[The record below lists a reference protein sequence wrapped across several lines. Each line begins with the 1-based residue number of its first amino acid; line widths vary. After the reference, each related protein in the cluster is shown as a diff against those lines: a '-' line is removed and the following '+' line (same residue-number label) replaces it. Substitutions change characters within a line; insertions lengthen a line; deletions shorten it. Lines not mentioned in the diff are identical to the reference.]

1 MTIERWR
8 PFRDPRALGGP
19 FGARHAFGAPY
30 AGVRPDLWAIPLD
43 VHREGDD
50 VVVSGALPG
59 VAPSDIEVT
68 IEDGV
73 LTIEG
78 QASSDGERENGG
90 YLLRERR
97 SGAFRRSLR
106 LPDDVDADNAAS
118 SYAHGVVTVR
128 LPKTEGRKARRLTL
142 DVAGGEAPAREE
154 AAATA

>member
-1 MTIERWR
+1 MAIERWS
-8 PFRDPRALGGP
+8 PFLDLRALGGP
-19 FGARHAFGAPY
+19 FGARHVFGAPY
-30 AGVRPDLWAIPLD
+30 AGVRPNRWAIPLD
-43 VHREGDD
+43 VHRDGDD
-50 VVVSGALPG
+50 VVVGGALPG

-78 QASSDGERENGG
+78 RADSDEKRKDGG

-97 SGAFRRSLR
+97 SGTFRRALR

-128 LPKTEGRKARRLTL
+128 LPRTEGRKAQLLTL

-154 AAATA
+154 TAATA

>member
-1 MTIERWR
+1 MAIERWSS
-8 PFRDPRALGGP
+8 FLDPRALAGP
-19 FGARHAFGAPY
+19 FGARRFFGAPY
-30 AGVRPDLWAIPLD
+30 AGVRPDRWAVPLD
-43 VHREGDD
+43 IHREGDD
-50 VVVSGALPG
+50 IVVTGALPG
-59 VAPSDIEVT
+59 VAPSDIGVT

-78 QASSDGERENGG
+78 RADSDEEREDGG

-118 SYAHGVVTVR
+118 SYAYGVVTVR
-128 LPKTEGRKARRLTL
+128 LPRTEARKARRLTL

-154 AAATA
+154 AAAAA

>member
-1 MTIERWR
+1 M
-8 PFRDPRALGGP
+8 AAMGKA
-19 FGARHAFGAPY
+19 ARSPAFP
-30 AGVRPDLWAIPLD
+30 RPDI
-43 VHREGDD
+43 G
-50 VVVSGALPG
+50 
-59 VAPSDIEVT
+59 VT

-78 QASSDGERENGG
+78 RADSDEEREERG

-128 LPKTEGRKARRLTL
+128 LPRTEGKKARRLTL
-142 DVAGGEAPAREE
+142 DVAGEAPAREE

>member
-1 MTIERWR
+1 MAIERWH
-8 PFRDPRALGGP
+8 PFRDLHALSGP
-19 FGARHAFGAPY
+19 FGTRHSFGAPY
-30 AGVRPDLWAIPLD
+30 ARIRPDRWAIPLD
-43 VHREGDD
+43 VRREGDE

-78 QASSDGERENGG
+78 RADSDGEREEGG

-97 SGAFRRSLR
+97 SGAFRRALR
-106 LPDDVDADNAAS
+106 LPEDVDADNAAS
-118 SYAHGVVTVR
+118 SYAQGVVTVR
-128 LPKTEGRKARRLTL
+128 LPRAEGRKARRLTL
-142 DVAGGEAPAREE
+142 DIAEEAPAREE